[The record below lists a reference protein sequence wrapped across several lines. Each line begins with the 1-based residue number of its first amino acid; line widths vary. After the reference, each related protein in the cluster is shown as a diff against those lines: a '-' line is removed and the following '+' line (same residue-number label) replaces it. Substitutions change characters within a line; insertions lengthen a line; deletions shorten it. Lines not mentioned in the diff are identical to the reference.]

1 MLKIKLHCLS
11 GLKLLSSQNSYI
23 EVLTFNVIV
32 LGLALGRLLGSK
44 SDSLMNGLVPLQK
57 VPQRA
62 PSPLLL

>member
-1 MLKIKLHCLS
+1 M
-11 GLKLLSSQNSYI
+11 SSQNSYI

-44 SDSLMNGLVPLQK
+44 SDPLMNGLVPLQK

>member
-1 MLKIKLHCLS
+1 M
-11 GLKLLSSQNSYI
+11 SSQNSYI